1 MSGGVRPVGQIPHQM
16 LQKCSILTSTLNRCS
31 RSTRLSFLDGA
42 TFLKFV
48 RGGSSIMFRS
58 NHFARSASP
67 LAMLIALS
75 TGASADMGRAPVT
88 VQGTYVSFEG
98 GYLLQ
103 DAGGVIGYGISSLP
117 GTMTDVVVSPDTGWF
132 AGAMIG
138 FANSGPFIAGLPFHR
153 VELYGLGGS
162 MDDNA
167 SPTSPPLLDIS
178 LKNDDATQLITGGLS
193 GRTSS
198 TREFAEGGIRF
209 EADDIVNAT
218 TSITWTVAPF
228 IRWSGEDTQ
237 SVVTGCCDLVR
248 ASSVDTWMYGIV
260 VAAEPELWLTS
271 QVALVGRLGAGIYG
285 FSSDGDYRSSSTLP
299 GPDPFAAHLADSE
312 DGVGFRGQLGAG
324 FKFKLT
330 SAAFLE
336 TFAEADYFSDVG
348 TAHTANNQ
356 PGDTTASHSD
366 TTDLWE
372 LRAGA
377 RLTFG
382 FGP

>member
-1 MSGGVRPVGQIPHQM
+1 M
-16 LQKCSILTSTLNRCS
+16 LVALTAN
-31 RSTRLSFLDGA
+31 
-42 TFLKFV
+42 
-48 RGGSSIMFRS
+48 
-58 NHFARSASP
+58 
-67 LAMLIALS
+67 AL
-75 TGASADMGRAPVT
+75 ADMGRAPAT
-88 VQGTYVSFEG
+88 VQGTYVSVEG

-103 DAGGVIGYGISSLP
+103 DADGVIGHGTSSLP
-117 GTMTDVVVSPDTGWF
+117 GTVTDVIVSPDSGWF
-132 AGAMIG
+132 AGAMAG
-138 FANSGPFIAGLPFHR
+138 FANSGPLIAGLPFHR
-153 VELYGLGGS
+153 IELYGLGGS
-162 MDDNA
+162 MDDD
-167 SPTSPPLLDIS
+167 TSHAAPPLLDIL
-178 LKNDDATQLITGGLS
+178 LKNDDATKLINGGLT

-198 TREFAEGGIRF
+198 TRAFAEGGIRF
-209 EADDIVNAT
+209 EADDIVNAA

-237 SVVTGCCDLVR
+237 SIVTGCCDLVR

-299 GPDPFAAHLADSE
+299 GPDPFAAHLSDS
-312 DGVGFRGQLGAG
+312 DSGVGFRGQLGAG

-330 SAAFLE
+330 SVAFLE

-348 TAHTANNQ
+348 MAHTANNQ
-356 PGDTTASHSD
+356 PGDTTVSHSD

-372 LRAGA
+372 LRTGA
-377 RLTFG
+377 RLTIG